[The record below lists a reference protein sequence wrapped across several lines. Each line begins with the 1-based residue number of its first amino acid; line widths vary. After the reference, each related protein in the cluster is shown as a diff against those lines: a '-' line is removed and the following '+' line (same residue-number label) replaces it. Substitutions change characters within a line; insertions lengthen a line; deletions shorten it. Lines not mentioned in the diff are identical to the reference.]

1 MDNFTFRNDYEPPAV
16 SHTKPYTHDETPPD
30 VYDFN
35 FNGGPVSILSSSK
48 VTLVPFLPA
57 WHAPHFAHHLEGDE
71 DLVKWMPYVP
81 NPAHGVEA
89 VLECYEKYLR
99 AMQVRRFSATSLF
112 TSDRLAGPR
121 RVPSSLPFSTLQA
134 RLPPSPSFQA
144 SCLFPTGIRPWGL
157 SLVSWACSTRTES
170 I

>member
-1 MDNFTFRNDYEPPAV
+1 MDTFAFRNDYQPPAV
-16 SHTKPYTHDETPPD
+16 SHTKSYTHGETPPD

-48 VTLVPFLPA
+48 VTMVPFLPA
-57 WHAPHFAHHLEGDE
+57 WHAPHFAHHMEGDE

-99 AMQVRRFSATSLF
+99 AMHVSRSV
-112 TSDRLAGPR
+112 LA
-121 RVPSSLPFSTLQA
+121 
-134 RLPPSPSFQA
+134 PPSRRSP
-144 SCLFPTGIRPWGL
+144 LE
-157 SLVSWACSTRTES
+157 VSRAL
-170 I
+170 